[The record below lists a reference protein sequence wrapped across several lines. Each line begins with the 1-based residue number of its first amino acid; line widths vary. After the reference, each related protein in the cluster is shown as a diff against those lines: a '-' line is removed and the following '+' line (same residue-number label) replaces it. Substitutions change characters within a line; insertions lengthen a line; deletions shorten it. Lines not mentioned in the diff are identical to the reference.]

1 MTPVTHGRVWALA
14 GPMML
19 SNISTPLVGAV
30 DTAVVG
36 HLPQPHHIGA
46 VALGAL
52 IFTFLYW
59 GFGFLRMATTGIV
72 ARAFGAG
79 DARALANTLLRTLL
93 LALVFGAALIAFGGP
108 LIAVALWLL
117 DGGAQVEQLA
127 GEYARIRV
135 WSAPAA
141 LSVYVFTGVFI
152 GMHNARAA
160 LVLVLIL
167 NLTNMALDFLFVP
180 VLGLG
185 VAGVAW
191 ATLIAEYTALA
202 AGAWML
208 RDSIRRALA
217 SIRFAEV
224 LDRTALAQLMRANL
238 DIFARTLCLMFSF
251 AWFTAESAKLGEV
264 TLAANA
270 ILLHLQSMMAY
281 ALDGFAHAAEAMAG
295 SAYGAGR
302 PAAFRR
308 AAGLTTAWAAAT
320 AALIS
325 AAYFMFGESIL
336 GLFTA
341 IDAVL
346 AASAVYL
353 PWMVA
358 MPLLSVW
365 SFQLDGIFIGA
376 GHTRAM
382 LGAMLVST
390 AAYLALASLLLP
402 ALGNHG
408 LFLALAAFML
418 LRAVTLW
425 RHYPGICKAME
436 SPPLVIPEK

>member
-1 MTPVTHGRVWALA
+1 MNPVTHRRIWALA

-19 SNISTPLVGAV
+19 SNISVPLVGAV

-36 HLPQPHHIGA
+36 HLPEAHHIGA

-79 DARALANTLLRTLL
+79 DARALSNTLLRTLL
-93 LALVFGAALIAFGGP
+93 LALVFGAALIVFHGP
-108 LIAVALWLL
+108 LIALALVLL
-117 DGGAQVEQLA
+117 DGSLQVEQLT

-135 WSAPAA
+135 WSAPAT
-141 LSVYVFTGVFI
+141 LCVYVFTGVFI

-160 LVLVLIL
+160 LVLVLTL
-167 NLTNMALDFLFVP
+167 NLANMALDFLFVP

-191 ATLIAEYTALA
+191 ATLIAEYIALA

-208 RDSIRRALA
+208 RADIGRAVASIRRA
-217 SIRFAEV
+217 EV
-224 LDRTALAQLMRANL
+224 MEAGAVAQLMRANL

-251 AWFTAESAKLGEV
+251 AWFTAQSAKLGEV
-264 TLAANA
+264 MLAANA

-295 SAYGAGR
+295 SAYGAKR
-302 PAAFRR
+302 PAVLRR
-308 AAGLTTAWAAAT
+308 AARLTTAWAAAA

-325 AAYFMFGESIL
+325 VAYFLFGESIL
-336 GLFTA
+336 GLFTV
-341 IDAVL
+341 IEPVL
-346 AASAVYL
+346 QAGAVYL

-365 SFQLDGIFIGA
+365 SFQLDGIFIGT

-382 LGAMLVST
+382 RNAMLVST
-390 AAYLALASLLLP
+390 AAYLALAWALLP
-402 ALGNHG
+402 PLGNHG
-408 LFLALAAFML
+408 LFLSLAAFML
-418 LRAVTLW
+418 IRALTLW
-425 RHYPGICKAME
+425 PHYPAIRRAME
-436 SPPLVIPEK
+436 SAAP